1 MRKMINNSYILFYY
15 SFVIM
20 TKLNVFAAFAVLF
33 LSSVLLANG
42 MYSNKIFAIE
52 AQNENNHDQN
62 GNLNEAEINADIEQ
76 ENKCK
81 KDTECENEN
90 EINNQLSITNIT
102 TITQEQEEQPETPT
116 CETCFTDNLSEEAVN
131 FIEDTFFTQEPSSL
145 QEICDFIDENIEG
158 IALPSSLAFYLYED
172 VLNNTDATEEDID
185 NVVDCLEEVFGV
197 DIPRPPFT

>member
-1 MRKMINNSYILFYY
+1 MRKILNNSYILFSL
-15 SFVIM
+15 SFFRMSNIN
-20 TKLNVFAAFAVLF
+20 KFALF
-33 LSSVLLANG
+33 GMLFMSSILLANG
-42 MYSNKIFAIE
+42 MYSNQVFALVE
-52 AQNENNHDQN
+52 EQNGNPHDQN
-62 GNLNEAEINADIEQ
+62 GNLNEAEINANIEQ

-81 KDTECENEN
+81 KDTGCENEN
-90 EINNQLSITNIT
+90 EINNQLSITA
-102 TITQEQEEQPETPT
+102 ITQEQEEQPETPT